1 MGVFNALQLRSI
13 YKRFSAGAGTCLASA
28 SVLRG
33 VYLELNLGE
42 SLAIVGAPGA
52 GKSALVLCAA
62 GLLQPDSG
70 ERKWFG
76 VTSLA
81 LVSHRLSYHY
91 APAGVS
97 CVPPF
102 GEPRLHLLDLHP
114 PFEANP
120 LIDRWI
126 DDRCGRGDAVIL
138 TARDERFARRTAS
151 RVLLLSSGVLRPLR
165 QTRARVAEP
174 VRR

>member
-1 MGVFNALQLRSI
+1 MGVFNALRLRSI
-13 YKRFSAGAGTCLASA
+13 YKRFSAGTGTCLASA

-33 VYLELNLGE
+33 IDLELDLGE

-70 ERKWFG
+70 ERSWFG
-76 VTSLA
+76 AATLA
-81 LVSHRLSYHY
+81 LVSHRVSYHY

-114 PFEANP
+114 PFDQNP
-120 LIDRWI
+120 VIDRWVG
-126 DDRCGRGDAVIL
+126 DRCGRGDAVIL
-138 TARDERFARRTAS
+138 TARDERLVRRTAS
-151 RVLLLSSGVLRPLR
+151 RVLLLSSGVLRPLHR
-165 QTRARVAEP
+165 ARARVAEP
-174 VRR
+174 VRT